1 LLISI
6 KQRFKLWRCFDR
18 FEITNGEDIRK
29 WYLDKNYESRYAGT
43 LGKSC
48 MADDMCQPYFDIYTK
63 NPKSVSL
70 IILEV
75 LVTLIKYQVEPYYGL
90 IMMVIKLWIEYILI
104 IVLMLFYL

>member
-1 LLISI
+1 MSL
-6 KQRFKLWRCFDR
+6 
-18 FEITNGEDIRK
+18 
-29 WYLDKNYESRYAGT
+29 GT

-75 LVTLIKYQVEPYYGL
+75 LVTLIKYQVEH
-90 IMMVIKLWIEYILI
+90 IMD
-104 IVLMLFYL
+104 